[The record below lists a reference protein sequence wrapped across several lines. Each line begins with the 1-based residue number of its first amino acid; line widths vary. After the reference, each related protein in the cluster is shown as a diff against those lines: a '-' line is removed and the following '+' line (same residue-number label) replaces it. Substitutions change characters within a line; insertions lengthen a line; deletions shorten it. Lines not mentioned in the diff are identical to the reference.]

1 MSNRFFPR
9 YESYLITSR
18 FGQRVHPITKIK
30 TLHKGIDMTATNDGV
45 VGNTDYITAHTG
57 GQVEAVGYGVSAG
70 YYVKIRVD
78 ENTLMVY
85 YHMKSKSTLEK
96 GSFVA
101 KGDILGYMGKTG
113 SATGPH
119 LHFGIQHKGEWIDP
133 EPWLDADWV
142 SNTKMISISLPVL
155 KRGAKGESVR
165 SMQQLLIAKG
175 FDCGEKGADG
185 SFGGATLQA
194 LQNYQSSAGLE
205 PDGSCGSAT
214 WHSLLG
220 Q

>member
-9 YESYLITSR
+9 FDRYLITSR
-18 FGQRVHPITKIK
+18 FGQRVNPITKIK
-30 TLHKGIDMTATNDGV
+30 KLHKGIDLTATNDGV

-78 ENTLMVY
+78 ADTLMIY
-85 YHMKSKSTLEK
+85 QHLKNKSALEK
-96 GSFVA
+96 GGFVA

-133 EPWLDADWV
+133 EPWLDTDWISSVKLV
-142 SNTKMISISLPVL
+142 SVALPVL
-155 KRGAKGESVR
+155 KKGAKGESVR
-165 SMQQLLIAKG
+165 AMQQLLIAKG
-175 FDCGEKGADG
+175 FDCGESGADA
-185 SFGGATLQA
+185 SFGGATLEA
-194 LQNYQSSAGLE
+194 LKNYQSAAGLE
-205 PDGSCGSAT
+205 PDGSCGGNT
-214 WHSLLG
+214 WRSLLG

>member
-9 YESYLITSR
+9 FDRYLITSR
-18 FGQRVHPITKIK
+18 FGQRTHPVTKIK
-30 TLHKGIDMTATNDGV
+30 TTHKGIDLTATNDGV
-45 VGNTDYITAHTG
+45 VGNTDYIAAHTG
-57 GQVEAVGYGVSAG
+57 GQVEAVGYGISAG

-78 ENTLMVY
+78 VDTLMVY

-113 SATGPH
+113 SATGAH
-119 LHFGIQHKGEWIDP
+119 LHFGIQHKGQWIDP
-133 EPWLDADWV
+133 EAWLDTDWV
-142 SNTKMISISLPVL
+142 SATKMVSIALPVL
-155 KRGAKGESVR
+155 KKGAKGESVR
-165 SMQQLLIAKG
+165 AMQYLLSANG
-175 FDCGEKGADG
+175 FPCEPDG

-194 LQNYQSSAGLE
+194 LQNYQTSADLE
-205 PDGSCGSAT
+205 PDGSCGGAT
-214 WHSLLG
+214 WRSLLG